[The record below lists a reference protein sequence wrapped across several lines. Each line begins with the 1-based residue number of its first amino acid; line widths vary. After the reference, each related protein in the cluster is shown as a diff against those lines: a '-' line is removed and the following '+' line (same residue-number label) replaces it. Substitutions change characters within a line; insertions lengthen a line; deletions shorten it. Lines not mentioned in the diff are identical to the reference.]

1 MDTTALEALCAFR
14 HQVYITLGCRRDALF
29 EMMDAVLTAPHIASP
44 VYLSQELHFRRK
56 WGSVYDAL
64 RAGTLAG
71 AADEDLL
78 GTYPLA
84 PDLPIYAVDVTVW
97 PRCDA
102 ETSPGRGFYYHAYRH
117 SNGQPIVAG
126 WAYQWVAQIHL
137 HHDSWTA
144 PMRVQR
150 LEPLA
155 NVNTAACAQ
164 IQALLKQR
172 PSTGSC
178 PIFAVD
184 AGYDPIQLAQGLAGV
199 TVSII
204 ARLRAGRC
212 FYLDPDP
219 TQAAATGRP
228 RRHGRKFSC
237 ADPASWWLPTAE
249 YHEQSSAYGAVR
261 VRSWADLHAQPQ
273 NHEQRG
279 TRQPR
284 PLIRG
289 TLLLLEVERL
299 PKQTRSPEPMWLW
312 WWGPSPPDL
321 SQVWRIYL
329 ARFTLE
335 HTFRFFK
342 QTLGWTTPRVRHPAQ
357 ADRWTWLLLLAYTQ
371 LRLAHALV
379 TDARLPWQKPLPP
392 SKRTPGRVRRAF
404 SQLLTIVGTPVQLPK
419 PCGRSP
425 GRPKGQRSPPAQR
438 FPAIQKSG

>member
-1 MDTTALEALCAFR
+1 
-14 HQVYITLGCRRDALF
+14 
-29 EMMDAVLTAPHIASP
+29 MMDAVLTAPHIASP

-78 GTYPLA
+78 GNYPLA

-102 ETSPGRGFYYHAYRH
+102 ETSPGRGFYYHSYRQ

-155 NVNTAACAQ
+155 NVNSTACAQ

-172 PSTGSC
+172 PSTGTC

-184 AGYDPIQLAQGLAGV
+184 AGYDPVQLAQGLAGV

-279 TRQPR
+279 TRRPR

-312 WWGPSPPDL
+312 WWGSSPPDL
-321 SQVWRIYL
+321 SLVWRIYL

-371 LRLAHALV
+371 LRLAHSLV
-379 TDARLPWQKPLPP
+379 TDARLPWQKPLLP
-392 SKRTPGRVRRAF
+392 SKLTPGRVRRAF
-404 SQLLTIVGTPVQLPK
+404 SQVLAIVGTPVQLPK